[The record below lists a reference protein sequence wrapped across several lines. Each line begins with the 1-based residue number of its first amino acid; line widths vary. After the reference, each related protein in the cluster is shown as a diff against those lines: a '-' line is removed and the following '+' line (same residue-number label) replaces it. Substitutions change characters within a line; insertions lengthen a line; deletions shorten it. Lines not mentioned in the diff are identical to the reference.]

1 MKQKLLGFD
10 SKSLQSAGGYF
21 TANEISGQPSLWI
34 KTWEL
39 FLCRQSEIQD
49 FLQKIKAHP
58 DIEIILTGA
67 GTSAFIGDV
76 LQGPFQ
82 KNTGMRTRAVAT
94 TDLVSHPENYFHTDT
109 PTLLV
114 SFARSGNSP
123 ESVASVELANNI
135 CKTCYHLIITCNP
148 EGKLALMN
156 NQNSFVFMMPPE
168 ANDQSL
174 AMTGSFTSMLLA
186 GLLISR
192 VGKTELS
199 KNQID
204 LLVGY
209 ANTILDKF
217 AAQLKEVANLDF
229 KRAIFLGSGPLLGTA
244 LESHLKLLELTDGK
258 VVCKHDSYLGFRHG
272 PKAIIDD
279 TTLLVYLL
287 SNNPYVQQYEADLV
301 QAVNKGKWGMYS
313 IGISEAMPDQIN
325 TDLSIILS
333 NGTTGIDEEF
343 LAICSVLPAQILGFY
358 KSIQLGLS
366 PDNPSVNG
374 KISRVVEGVNIY
386 PYQLSD
392 KNHS

>member
-1 MKQKLLGFD
+1 MELNSKLL
-10 SKSLQSAGGYF
+10 QSTGGYS
-21 TANEISGQPSLWI
+21 TAHEIAGQPKLWM
-34 KTWEL
+34 KTLDL
-39 FLCRQSEIQD
+39 FLCRRSGIQD
-49 FLQKIKAHP
+49 FLQQINAHP
-58 DIEIILTGA
+58 DIEVILTGA

-82 KNTGMRTRAVAT
+82 KNTGNRTRAVAT
-94 TDLVSHPENYFHTDT
+94 TDLVSHPENYFHTHT

-135 CKTCYHLIITCNP
+135 CKICYHLIITCNP
-148 EGKLALMN
+148 EGKLASMS
-156 NQNSFVFMMPPE
+156 QQKSYVFMMPPE

-192 VGKTELS
+192 VEDS
-199 KNQID
+199 ENIKNQVD
-204 LLVGY
+204 LAVAY
-209 ANTILDKF
+209 ANTILDTY
-217 AAQLKEVANLDF
+217 ATELKEVANLDF

-244 LESHLKLLELTDGK
+244 LESHLKLLELTDGI

-287 SNNPYVQQYEADLV
+287 SNNAYVQQYEADLIA
-301 QAVNKGKWGMYS
+301 AVNAGQWGMYS
-313 IGISEAMPDQIN
+313 IGISEVLPEN
-325 TDLSIILS
+325 VHVDLSIVLS
-333 NGTTGIDEEF
+333 TDKSGIEEEF
-343 LAICSVLPAQILGFY
+343 LAVCSVLPAQILGFY
-358 KSIQLGLS
+358 KSLQLGLS

-374 KISRVVEGVNIY
+374 KISRVVKGVNIY
-386 PYQLSD
+386 PYHLRNE
-392 KNHS
+392 NHPK

>member
-10 SKSLQSAGGYF
+10 SKWLQTAGGYY
-21 TANEISGQPSLWI
+21 TAKEISGQPALWM

-49 FLQKIKAHP
+49 FVQKTNSHH
-58 DIEIILTGA
+58 DIEVILTGA

-82 KNTGMRTRAVAT
+82 KNTGKRTRAVAT
-94 TDLVSHPENYFHTDT
+94 TDLVSHPENYFHANT

-123 ESVASVELANNI
+123 ESVASVELADDI

-148 EGKLALMN
+148 EGELVTMSH
-156 NQNSFVFMMPPE
+156 QNSYVFMMPAE

-192 VGKTELS
+192 VEETVLIK
-199 KNQID
+199 KQVD
-204 LLVGY
+204 LVVAY
-209 ANTILDKF
+209 ANTILDTY
-217 AAQLKEVANLDF
+217 AIQLKEVANLDF

-279 TTLLVYLL
+279 TTLLVYLI
-287 SNNPYVQQYEADLV
+287 SNNSYVQQYEADLIA
-301 QAVNKGKWGMYS
+301 AVNMGAWGMYS
-313 IGISEAMPDQIN
+313 IGISEVLLEN
-325 TDLSIILS
+325 VSVDLPIILS
-333 NGTTGIDEEF
+333 PGKSSIDEEF
-343 LAICSVLPAQILGFY
+343 LSVCSVLPAQILGFY
-358 KSIQLGLS
+358 KSLQLGLS

-374 KISRVVEGVNIY
+374 KISRVVKGVNIY
-386 PYQLSD
+386 PYHLHNKS
-392 KNHS
+392 H

>member
-1 MKQKLLGFD
+1 MLGFD
-10 SKSLQSAGGYF
+10 SKSLQSTGGYH
-21 TANEISGQPSLWI
+21 TAREISGQPELWM

-39 FLCRQSEIQD
+39 FLCHRSDIQA
-49 FLQKIKAHP
+49 FLQQINIHQ

-82 KNTGMRTRAVAT
+82 KNTGKRTRAVAT
-94 TDLVSHPENYFHTDT
+94 TDLVSHPENYFHANT

-148 EGKLALMN
+148 EGELAIMSH
-156 NQNSFVFMMPPE
+156 QNSYVFIMPAE

-192 VGKTELS
+192 GEAPEII
-199 KNQID
+199 KNQVD
-204 LLVGY
+204 LVVAY
-209 ANTILDKF
+209 ANTILDKY
-217 AAQLKEVANLDF
+217 ATQLQDVANLDF
-229 KRAIFLGSGPLLGTA
+229 KRAIFLGSGPMLGTA

-287 SNNPYVQQYEADLV
+287 SNNPYVQQYESDLIK
-301 QAVNKGKWGMYS
+301 AVNTGEWGMYS
-313 IGISEAMPDQIN
+313 IGISEVLPENISV
-325 TDLSIILS
+325 DLPVVLS
-333 NGTTGIDEEF
+333 AVNNSIDEEF
-343 LAICSVLPAQILGFY
+343 LAVCSVLPAQILGFY
-358 KSIQLGLS
+358 KSLQLGLS

-374 KISRVVEGVNIY
+374 KISRVVKGVNIY
-386 PYQLSD
+386 PYHLRDQRQP
-392 KNHS
+392 

>member
-10 SKSLQSAGGYF
+10 SKWLQTAGGYY
-21 TANEISGQPSLWI
+21 TAQEISGQPVLWM

-39 FLCRQSEIQD
+39 FLRRQSEIQD
-49 FLQKIKAHP
+49 FLQKTNIHH
-58 DIEIILTGA
+58 DIEVILTGA

-82 KNTGMRTRAVAT
+82 KNTGKRTRAVAT
-94 TDLVSHPENYFHTDT
+94 TDLVSHPENYFHANT

-123 ESVASVELANNI
+123 ESVASVELADDI

-148 EGKLALMN
+148 EGELATMHHK
-156 NQNSFVFMMPPE
+156 NSYVFMMPDE

-192 VGKTELS
+192 VEDTALI
-199 KNQID
+199 KNQVD
-204 LLVGY
+204 LVVAY
-209 ANTILDKF
+209 ANTILDKY
-217 AAQLKEVANLDF
+217 AIQLKEVVNLDF

-287 SNNPYVQQYEADLV
+287 SNNPYVQQYEADLIA
-301 QAVNKGKWGMYS
+301 AVNMGEWGMYS
-313 IGISEAMPDQIN
+313 VGISEVLPEN
-325 TDLSIILS
+325 VSVDLPIILS
-333 NGTTGIDEEF
+333 SGKSSIDEEF
-343 LAICSVLPAQILGFY
+343 LAVCSVLPAQILGFY
-358 KSIQLGLS
+358 KSLQLGLS

-374 KISRVVEGVNIY
+374 KISRVVKGVNIY
-386 PYQLSD
+386 PYHLRNKS
-392 KNHS
+392 H